1 VLVAHNLRAELG
13 GDAVHRAALAM
24 TEVAEGRGRPTPDT
38 DLLGREVQRHDR
50 AGVTIFTAPGEQPR

>member
-1 VLVAHNLRAELG
+1 
-13 GDAVHRAALAM
+13 M